1 MGFFVLLF
9 LNFTTEYI
17 QMSLLPIP
25 DSLRK
30 NQNAQP
36 PFGRYEGLIIDTDIS
51 SWQGGFID
59 RRFKR
64 KSWIYTGIYN
74 EEFAVGF
81 AIADT
86 GYLGKSFIYL
96 YHFPTKTFIEEAGEF
111 PFYFNN
117 NFMPSLS
124 SEWLFRSGKK
134 IWQVNRNGND
144 LECRFEGN
152 KIKADFTL
160 MNYRNGMSTV
170 APAGIR
176 PFNFT
181 YKNSGMA
188 VQANLQFNGKD
199 FELNGNYGVLDFT
212 LGFPPR
218 DTRWNW
224 ASATGKTSDGK
235 IVGLNLVAHF
245 NDGLENVL
253 FLDGKLIP
261 LSKGI
266 FTYKHPADKENWHI
280 KTEDGILEMNF
291 TPSGARKDNINVGLL
306 KHQFIQPFGKFEG
319 TITSDGNKF
328 PFTAY
333 GVTEEHHS
341 IW

>member
-1 MGFFVLLF
+1 ML
-9 LNFTTEYI
+9 
-17 QMSLLPIP
+17 SLAP
-25 DSLRK
+25 DSLSK
-30 NQNAQP
+30 HQHTNP

-51 SWQGGFID
+51 SWQTGFFD
-59 RRFKR
+59 RRLKR
-64 KSWIYTGIYN
+64 KVWIYTGIYN
-74 EEFAVGF
+74 EEIALGF

-96 YHFPTKTFIEEAGEF
+96 YHFPTKTFIEEAAEF
-111 PFYFNN
+111 PFYFDKH
-117 NFMPSLS
+117 FMPSLS
-124 SEWLFRSGKK
+124 GGWFFRSGKK

-144 LECRFEGN
+144 LECHFEGK
-152 KIKADFTL
+152 KIHADFTL
-160 MNYRNGMSTV
+160 MNFRNGMSAV
-170 APAGIR
+170 APAGVR

-181 YKNSGMA
+181 YKNACIG
-188 VQANLQFNGKD
+188 VQAYLKFNNKEI
-199 FELNGNYGVLDFT
+199 ELNGNYGVLDFT

-224 ASATGKTSDGK
+224 ASATGKTNDGK

-253 FLDGKLIP
+253 MFNGKLIP
-261 LSKGI
+261 LGKAT
-266 FTYKHPADKENWHI
+266 FNYNHPADKETWNI
-280 KTEDGILEMNF
+280 KTDDGIIDMNF
-291 TPSGARKDNINVGLL
+291 MPSGARKDNINVGIL

-319 TITSDGNKF
+319 NILLDGNKI

-333 GVTEEHHS
+333 GVVEEHHS